1 MEVACQ
7 KKFWIKVISKT
18 SDILDEKF
26 AKFKHSL
33 RNYQVNL
40 RHDLNSVKELKK
52 KELSKVRESVND
64 IADDQK
70 LIDKESEEQNK
81 KIEDLIKDNK
91 KMFSGNQ

>member
-1 MEVACQ
+1 M
-7 KKFWIKVISKT
+7 
-18 SDILDEKF
+18 
-26 AKFKHSL
+26 

-40 RHDLNSVKELKK
+40 RHVLNSLKELKK